1 VGDVEACV
9 DLFFYFPS
17 DLVHLTLVSS
27 ASFSIVQ
34 VVAAHE
40 AVVPVAVL
48 GVVPEVVAGAAVAM
62 EAVSSVKPSEL
73 F

>member
-1 VGDVEACV
+1 M
-9 DLFFYFPS
+9 
-17 DLVHLTLVSS
+17 
-27 ASFSIVQ
+27 Q

-40 AVVPVAVL
+40 AVVPVAVP
-48 GVVPEVVAGAAVAM
+48 GVVPEEVAGAAGAM